1 MIVANHGGCHNL
13 FLGSFPYIYLF
24 PSKKIKY
31 KKIKS
36 KRIKSK
42 SKNNMKTGN

>member
-13 FLGSFPYIYLF
+13 FLGSPPYIYLF
-24 PSKKIKY
+24 PSKKIKN
-31 KKIKS
+31 KK
-36 KRIKSK
+36 IKSK